1 MEQKKTLFNY
11 LYEDIVK
18 QIKSGKLAYGERL
31 RSYRALCDVYNVG
44 IRTVRDVVKKLIK
57 DGYIKSVAR
66 SHIEVAYK
74 EDSDSGNIEI
84 IRGVLSKRDAITGLM
99 KTMSYLLPYA
109 YTEASMLVDKQLID
123 ASRKDIRGLDHM
135 NTKQQWR
142 VSSTALQ
149 RIISVFHNS
158 LFRDLYIDVDLFSQV
173 TVIDGFENP
182 FSRMTVNAE
191 QGLNELFDQFL
202 YQDMAGIRHMI
213 SKMYL
218 DASQAVSAYFDEVSK
233 RYTGIMAIQE
243 DYHWNAEKG
252 RINRY
257 MEIARDLVEK
267 IGHGVYPD
275 GTYLPSNLVLQEE
288 YSVAA
293 LTLINALDALTVAGL
308 VEKQS
313 QRGKYLVTAA
323 KAHTKELLIRNGAPK
338 NDSATLLGAIHAAA
352 LLCRGITYA
361 GFDFLTESDADELE
375 QEINDTETIRP
386 ANCILRKLV
395 MAQPL
400 KPLQDIYS
408 QLEHLMNWGYYFDFA
423 RKYEANLETVTAKT
437 KIAVGYI
444 RSGDK
449 EALADMLRDIYGSNF
464 RNMQAALI
472 RLGMPEAAQ
481 MKLP

>member
-44 IRTVRDVVKKLIK
+44 IRTVRNVVKKLIK
-57 DGYIKSVAR
+57 DEYIKSVAR

-74 EDSDSGNIEI
+74 EDRVSENTEI
-84 IRGVLSKRDAITGLM
+84 IRDVLSKRDAITGLM

-109 YTEASMLVDKQLID
+109 YTEASKLVDKQLLD
-123 ASRKDIRGLDHM
+123 ASRKDIRGMDLM
-135 NTKQQWR
+135 KTKQQWR
-142 VSSTALQ
+142 VASTALQ

-173 TVIDGFENP
+173 TVINGFENP
-182 FSRMTVNAE
+182 FSQMTVNAE
-191 QGLNELFDQFL
+191 QGLNELFDKLL
-202 YQDMAGIRHMI
+202 YQDMTGIRQVI
-213 SKMYL
+213 RKMYL
-218 DASQAVSAYFDEVSK
+218 DASQAVSVYFDAIAK
-233 RYTGIMAIQE
+233 RYPNIKATQE
-243 DYHWNAEKG
+243 VYYWNVEKG

-267 IGHGVYPD
+267 IGHGIYPD
-275 GTYLPSNLVLQEE
+275 GTYLPPNSVLQKE
-288 YSVAA
+288 YGAAA
-293 LTLINALDALTVAGL
+293 LTLINALDALSVAGL

-313 QRGKYLVTAA
+313 QRGKHLVTAT
-323 KAHTKELLIRNGAPK
+323 KAHTKDLLIRNGAPK
-338 NDSATLLGAIHAAA
+338 NDSTTLLGAIHAVA

-375 QEINDTETIRP
+375 QEINNPVTIRP

-400 KPLQDIYS
+400 KPLQDIYT

-423 RKYEANLETVTAKT
+423 KKYEANLETVAAKT
-437 KIAVGYI
+437 RIAVGYI

-449 EALADMLRDIYGSNF
+449 NALADMLRDIYGSNF

-472 RLGMPEAAQ
+472 RLGMPEAAE